1 MPKETA
7 RNTADTVT
15 RREVIGTA
23 VLGGTAL
30 MTGSSAAQTPSR
42 TGPNVLF
49 ILADDLGY
57 GDLSCYGRPDYR
69 TPVLDA
75 FAAQGMKFMS
85 AYSAAPVCTPT
96 RVAFNTGR
104 YPQRLE
110 VGLKEP
116 LQAPDRAVRSIA
128 IGRSS
133 DRPR

>member
-7 RNTADTVT
+7 RNSPGTVT

-23 VLGGTAL
+23 VLGGTAM
-30 MTGSSAAQTPSR
+30 MTGSRAAQTPSR
-42 TGPNVLF
+42 TRPNILF

-85 AYSAAPVCTPT
+85 AYAAAPGGTPT
-96 RVAFNTGR
+96 RGA
-104 YPQRLE
+104 
-110 VGLKEP
+110 VG
-116 LQAPDRAVRSIA
+116 
-128 IGRSS
+128 
-133 DRPR
+133 